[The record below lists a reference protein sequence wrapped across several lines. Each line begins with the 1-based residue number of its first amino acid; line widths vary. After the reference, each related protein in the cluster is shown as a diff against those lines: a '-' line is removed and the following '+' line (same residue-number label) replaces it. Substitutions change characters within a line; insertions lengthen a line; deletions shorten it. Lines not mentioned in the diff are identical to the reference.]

1 VSVDALADAIL
12 KRDRAA
18 LGRVIT
24 LLESTREA
32 DQETGEGVLAALM
45 PHTGGSHRIGITGA
59 PGVGKSTLID
69 ALGSQLTSEGH
80 RVAVL
85 AVDPSSRVSGGSI
98 LGDKTRMNRLSR
110 DPNAFVR
117 PSPSSGTLGG
127 VARRTRE
134 VALLCE
140 AAGHDVVLVETVG
153 TGQSEATVARL
164 VDSFVVLLLPGAGD
178 ELQGIKRG
186 VLELADVLVVNKAD
200 GDRVTLARL
209 SATQY
214 RGAISYLR
222 PLNPLWT
229 PPVLCASATT
239 GDGLPELWE
248 SLVKHKAV
256 QAESGAFDTRR
267 QRQRV
272 EWMWDTVEAQLRDQ
286 VRTHP
291 GVAAILSGAEHDVES
306 GARTPS
312 AGARQI
318 LEAFH
323 TPPEEKPQ

>member
-1 VSVDALADAIL
+1 MSGDELVEAIL
-12 KRDRAA
+12 RRDRAA

-24 LLESTREA
+24 LLESTRDA
-32 DQETGEGVLAALM
+32 DQKTGEAVLAALM

-69 ALGSQLTSEGH
+69 ALGSFLTGKGH
-80 RVAVL
+80 TVAVL

-110 DPNAFVR
+110 DANAFVR
-117 PSPSSGTLGG
+117 PSPSGGTLGG

-164 VDSFVVLLLPGAGD
+164 VDSFLVMLLPGAGD

-186 VLELADVLVVNKAD
+186 VLELADVLLVNKAD
-200 GDRVTLARL
+200 GDRINAARL
-209 SATQY
+209 SAAQY
-214 RGAISYLR
+214 RGSISTLR
-222 PLNPLWT
+222 PLNPLWK
-229 PPVLCASATT
+229 PPVLCASAIS
-239 GDGLPELWE
+239 GDGLPEVWE
-248 SLVKHKAV
+248 SLVEHKAV
-256 QAESGAFDTRR
+256 QIDSGAFERRR

-272 EWMWDTVEAQLRDQ
+272 EWMWDTVEARLRDQ

-291 GVAAILSGAEHDVES
+291 HVAAILSAAEHDVES
-306 GARTPS
+306 GVRSPS

-323 TPPEEKPQ
+323 IPPEEDPQ

>member
-1 VSVDALADAIL
+1 MKAQEFAAAIL
-12 KRDRAA
+12 KGDRAA
-18 LGRVIT
+18 LARAIT
-24 LLESTREA
+24 LLESTRADDHEA
-32 DQETGEGVLAALM
+32 AEGVLAELM
-45 PHTGGSHRIGITGA
+45 PHTGRAHRVGITGA

-69 ALGSQLTSEGH
+69 ALGTHLTQGGH
-80 RVAVL
+80 KVAVL

-127 VARRTRE
+127 VARQTRE
-134 VALLCE
+134 VSLLCE
-140 AAGHDVVLVETVG
+140 AAGYDVVLVETVG

-186 VLELADVLVVNKAD
+186 VLELADLLVVNKAD
-200 GDRVTLARL
+200 GDRETRARL
-209 SATQY
+209 SAAQY
-214 RGAISYLR
+214 RTATSYLR
-222 PLNPLWT
+222 PLNPAWK
-229 PPVLCASATT
+229 PPVLCASAVS
-239 GDGLPELWE
+239 GKGLAELWE

-256 QAESGAFDTRR
+256 QTESGAFEDRR
-267 QRQRV
+267 RRQRV

-291 GVAAILSGAEHDVES
+291 GVAAILSKTEHDVES
-306 GARTPS
+306 GLRTPS

-318 LEAFH
+318 LKAFH
-323 TPPEEKPQ
+323 MPSEEDPT